1 VVGVSRKGVIG
12 QITGREVVDRLPG
25 SLGAALA
32 AVAGGAH
39 VVRVHDVAA
48 TVDALAVFQAIRAGG
63 VQ

>member
-1 VVGVSRKGVIG
+1 MIG

-32 AVAGGAH
+32 AVAGGAS

-48 TVDALAVFQAIRAGG
+48 TVDALAVFQAIRTGG
-63 VQ
+63 AQ